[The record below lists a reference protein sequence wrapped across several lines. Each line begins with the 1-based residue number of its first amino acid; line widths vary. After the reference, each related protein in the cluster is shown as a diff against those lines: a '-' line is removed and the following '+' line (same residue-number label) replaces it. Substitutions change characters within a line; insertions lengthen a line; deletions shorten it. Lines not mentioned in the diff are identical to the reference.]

1 MRKSN
6 YWESTPSE
14 KERGIF
20 INYRHVDIMAAV
32 AIDELLIPHYGEQNI
47 FRADRSLR
55 PKDDYKEILHRAV
68 ARAGI
73 VLALVGHNW
82 SQSLIDGR
90 HDWVI
95 VELQNADK
103 HDVPMLPISITRTHN
118 DHDDDMRW
126 TPVEKPVETLTRET
140 LPLSIPQK
148 LIEGKSATF
157 GTTKPREDVENIQEI
172 IEHIF
177 TEAPHS

>member
-6 YWESTPSE
+6 YWESHSPE
-14 KERGIF
+14 KGIF

-32 AIDELLIPHYGEQNI
+32 AIDELLIPHYGEHNI

-73 VLALVGHNW
+73 VLALIGHNW
-82 SQSLIDGR
+82 SQSLIDGK
-90 HDWVI
+90 HDWVL
-95 VELQNADK
+95 VELENADR
-103 HDVPMLPISITRTHN
+103 HQVPTLPVYITRTHN
-118 DHDDDMRW
+118 EHDERMEW
-126 TPVEKPVETLTRET
+126 TPVERPLETLSHESLPPSISPKFIQRE
-140 LPLSIPQK
+140 
-148 LIEGKSATF
+148 GVTF
-157 GTTKPREDVENIQEI
+157 GTTKPREDIEDIRKV

-177 TEAPHS
+177 SESSY